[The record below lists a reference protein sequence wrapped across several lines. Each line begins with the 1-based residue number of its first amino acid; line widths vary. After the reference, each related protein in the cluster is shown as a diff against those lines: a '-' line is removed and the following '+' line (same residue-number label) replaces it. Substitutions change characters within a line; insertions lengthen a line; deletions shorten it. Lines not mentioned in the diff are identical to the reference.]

1 MKKVS
6 AIISNVIG
14 DFGPTLSLN
23 VAIKKAWNEIVC
35 EELRDVS
42 SLIEAKYSGKN
53 ELSVIIKILSS
64 AALIAKYNEDA
75 IINNLKNITGIS
87 KIKLLFKHTNSIIK
101 EIKSSEII
109 VQKIVKPK
117 EKIDIFFENESLKN
131 ALETLKT
138 EMQDA
143 A

>member
-23 VAIKKAWNEIVC
+23 VSIKKAWNEIVC
-35 EELRDVS
+35 EEIRDVS

-64 AALIAKYNEDA
+64 AALIAKYNEDS
-75 IINNLKNITGIS
+75 IINNLQNIT
-87 KIKLLFKHTNSIIK
+87 IKMITFS
-101 EIKSSEII
+101 
-109 VQKIVKPK
+109 
-117 EKIDIFFENESLKN
+117 
-131 ALETLKT
+131 
-138 EMQDA
+138 
-143 A
+143 

>member
-23 VAIKKAWNEIVC
+23 VSIKKAWNEIVC
-35 EELRDVS
+35 EEIRDVS

-64 AALIAKYNEDA
+64 AALIAKYNEDS
-75 IINNLKNITGIS
+75 IINNLQNITGIP
-87 KIKLLFKHTNSIIK
+87 KIKLLFKHTNSFDQK
-101 EIKSSEII
+101 NNLLENP

-117 EKIDIFFENESLKN
+117 EKIDTFFENESLKN
-131 ALETLKT
+131 ALENLKT
-138 EMQDA
+138 EMKNA